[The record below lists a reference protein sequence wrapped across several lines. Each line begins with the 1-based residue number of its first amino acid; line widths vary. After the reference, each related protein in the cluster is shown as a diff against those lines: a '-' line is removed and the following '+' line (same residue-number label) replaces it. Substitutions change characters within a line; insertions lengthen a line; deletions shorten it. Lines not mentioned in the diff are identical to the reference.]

1 MVTLLKT
8 IPIDEFNILYDM
20 LRQIII
26 PMKNST
32 NSRGDFGN
40 HRSMTM
46 GITRGRF
53 NGIIGLSQPTKK
65 YPHIYK
71 EILRIQK
78 LIGIE
83 ANSIHVN
90 HNVIC
95 PRHLDSKNIG
105 ESVLVS
111 FGDYTGCNIV
121 IDELPY
127 NAYCQPI
134 KFNGA
139 ELIHYNTNDL
149 IGNKYSLVFFN

>member
-1 MVTLLKT
+1 MVSLLKP
-8 IPIDEFNILYDM
+8 IPIDEFVILYDM
-20 LRQIII
+20 LKYITI
-26 PMKNST
+26 PIKNST
-32 NSRGDFGN
+32 NSRHDFRN

-83 ANSIHVN
+83 ANSIHIN

-111 FGDYTGCNIV
+111 FGDYTGCHIV

-127 NAYCQPI
+127 DAYCQPI

-139 ELIHYNTNDL
+139 ELIYYDTNNL